1 MILKQGETL
10 LREGDS
16 SNELYWL
23 VHGRLEVLKKL
34 QGQYI
39 QVSTIEA
46 GELVGELA
54 FLDQKPRS
62 ATVKAITDCQLV
74 KLEYGEFQEMLAA
87 QPKWMKKILLTLT
100 TRLRKMSEI

>member
-1 MILKQGETL
+1 MVLKPGDAL
-10 LREGDS
+10 IREGDS

-23 VHGRLEVLKKL
+23 VQGRLEVLKIV

-39 QVSTIEA
+39 QVSVIEA

-62 ATVKAITDCQLV
+62 ATVKAITECQLV
-74 KLEYGEFQEMLAA
+74 KLEYKEFQEMLAA

-100 TRLRKMSEI
+100 TRLRKMSEL

>member
-1 MILKQGETL
+1 MILKTGEAL
-10 LREGDS
+10 IREGDK

-23 VHGRLEVLKKL
+23 VQGRLEVLKKL
-34 QGQYI
+34 QGQYV
-39 QVSTIEA
+39 QVNIIEA

-54 FLDQKPRS
+54 FLDQKTRS
-62 ATVKAITDCQLV
+62 ATVKALTDCQLV
-74 KLEYGEFQEMLAA
+74 KLEYKEFQAMLAA

>member
-1 MILKQGETL
+1 MIMRPGDTL
-10 LREGDS
+10 VREGEK

-23 VHGRLEVLKKL
+23 VSGRLEVLKKL
-34 QGQYI
+34 NGQYI

-62 ATVKAITDCQLV
+62 ATVKALTDCQLV
-74 KLEYGEFQEMLAA
+74 MLEYKEFQEMLSA

-100 TRLRKMSEI
+100 TRVRKMSEI

>member
-1 MILKQGETL
+1 MTLKPGEAL
-10 LREGDS
+10 IREGDT

-23 VHGRLEVLKKL
+23 VQGRLEVLKKL
-34 QGQYI
+34 NGQYV
-39 QVSTIEA
+39 QVNTIEA

-54 FLDQKPRS
+54 FLDQKQRS
-62 ATVKAITDCQLV
+62 ATVKALTECQLV
-74 KLEYGEFQEMLAA
+74 KLEYKEFQEMLAS

>member
-1 MILKQGETL
+1 MILKPGEAL
-10 LREGDS
+10 IREGEN

-23 VHGRLEVLKKL
+23 VQGKLEVLKKL

-39 QVSTIEA
+39 QVSIIEA

-62 ATVKAITDCQLV
+62 ATVKALTDCQLV
-74 KLEYGEFQEMLAA
+74 KLEYKEFQEMLSN
-87 QPKWMKKILLTLT
+87 QPKWMKKILVTLT
-100 TRLRKMSEI
+100 SRVRKMTDI